1 MTETLLSTAWYRVA
15 GLRPRLA
22 PQLKVMRQPVRD
34 QLWHVLSEAGSGRQ
48 LRLNPAAY
56 EFVGRCD
63 GTRSVGEL
71 WELLLARLGDDAP
84 TQNDILSLLTR
95 LHHADMVQF
104 DAAPNLAMLFER
116 RARHSQRQ
124 RRAWINPF
132 VVRMRLFD
140 PTRLLDRIEPTLRP
154 LFSPVGLWLW
164 VVCVLLALLAGVLNF
179 PALRTEAAAHL
190 AAPSTLWLLWL
201 CYPPIKA
208 LHELGHALAVRRWG
222 GQVHEA
228 GITLLF
234 FTPAPYVDA
243 SAANTFAQGRQR
255 SLVSAAGIMVEL
267 FLAALALAVWLAVE
281 PGLVRDI
288 AFAVLLICSVS
299 TLLFNGNPLMR
310 LDGYY
315 ILCDALDL
323 PNLALRSGALW
334 SSWWRRLALGSRAVP
349 ASALAAGEFKWL
361 VAYAPLSWAWR
372 IGLLLVLIGWAGAK
386 SWLLGWLVAL
396 AVFAWLSVPLATRAM
411 RFVAAAT
418 ASGMRWRA
426 IGLLL
431 VCISALA
438 VLLFAVPVPSAAL
451 ARGVIWPPERAL
463 VRSEIGGFIDTLPV
477 AHGDQVHAGQVLLKL
492 SEPMLVA
499 EHDRLLAELAGHRAQ
514 QYQAWL
520 TDPLRATHLA
530 QDIARSEAE
539 LARAQEQLAQ
549 LQVHS
554 QVAGRLVLPNPG
566 DLPGSFAAQGA
577 MLGYI
582 LAPGPANVRAVLAE
596 YEVDLVR
603 ARARSVEV
611 RLAEAPGVTL
621 PGVLARQEPAATRRL
636 PNAALGKRFGG
647 PIATDAA
654 DEQGLQTLEPV
665 FLMDVAVAEPLA
677 GRIGAR
683 VWLRFDLGP
692 EPLGLQW
699 ARRLRQLLLKHFHPS
714 GQV

>member
-1 MTETLLSTAWYRVA
+1 MAETLLSTAWYRVA

-63 GTRSVGEL
+63 GSRSVGEL
-71 WELLLARLGDDAP
+71 WEMLLEKLGDDAP
-84 TQNDILSLLTR
+84 TQDDILSLLTR
-95 LHHADMVQF
+95 LHHSDMVQF

-116 RARHSQRQ
+116 RARHGRRQ

-132 VVRMRLFD
+132 VIRLRLFD
-140 PTRLLDRIEPTLRP
+140 PTRLLDRMEPVLRP
-154 LFSPVGLWLW
+154 LFSTAGLWLW
-164 VVCVLLALLAGVLNF
+164 AVCVLLGLLACVLNF
-179 PALRTEAAAHL
+179 PALRSELSAHL
-190 AAPSTLWLLWL
+190 DSPGTIWLLWL
-201 CYPPIKA
+201 CYPPVKA

-222 GQVHEA
+222 GQVHDA

-243 SAANTFAQGRQR
+243 SSANSFAQRR
-255 SLVSAAGIMVEL
+255 ERAIVSACGIMVEL

-281 PGLVRDI
+281 PGMVRNA

-334 SSWWRRLALGSRAVP
+334 ASWWRRLALGSRAAP
-349 ASALAAGEFKWL
+349 AGALAAGEFKWL

-372 IGLLLVLIGWAGAK
+372 IGLLLALVGWAGAK
-386 SWLLGWLVAL
+386 SWLLGWLAAF
-396 AVFAWLSVPLATRAM
+396 AVLGWLLVPVLVRAT
-411 RFVAAAT
+411 RFVAAAG
-418 ASGMRWRA
+418 AGGMRSRA
-426 IGLLL
+426 VGLLL
-431 VCISALA
+431 LCVGAVAL
-438 VLLFAVPVPSAAL
+438 LLFAVPVPGSAL
-451 ARGVIWPPERAL
+451 ARGVIWPPEHAQ
-463 VRSEIGGFIDTLPV
+463 VRSETGGFVDVLTV
-477 AHGDQVHAGQVLLKL
+477 EDGQDVQAGEVLLSL
-492 SEPMLVA
+492 SEPTLVA
-499 EHDRLLAELAGHRAQ
+499 EHDRRVAQLAGHQAQ
-514 QYQAWL
+514 QYQAL
-520 TDPLRATHLA
+520 LADPLRASNLA
-530 QDIARSEAE
+530 QDIVRSEAE
-539 LARAQEQLAQ
+539 VARAQEQLSQ

-554 QVAGRLVLPNPG
+554 KVAGRLVLPHSR
-566 DLPGSFAAQGA
+566 DLPGSFVAQGDL
-577 MLGYI
+577 LGYI

-596 YEVDLVR
+596 HEVELVR
-603 ARARSVEV
+603 ERARGVEV
-611 RLAEAPGVTL
+611 RLAEAPGVAL
-621 PGVLARQEPAATRRL
+621 PGLLAREAPAATRSL
-636 PNAALGKRFGG
+636 PSAALGERFGG
-647 PIATDAA
+647 PVPTDPA
-654 DEQGLQTLEPV
+654 DKLGLATLEPV
-665 FLMDVAVAEPLA
+665 FLLDVTVAEPLA

-699 ARRLRQLLLKHFHPS
+699 ARRLRQLLLKHFNPS
-714 GQV
+714 GQA